1 MGTSKNEVL
10 INRNLRLDITIPLA
24 SFSHLF
30 FFLSL
35 ELCLPFA
42 FLAKTNLL
50 RTYHGTIIWHWE
62 HQQKS
67 TGIPLVGAVETLERF
82 GVRDEDISVA
92 WVPGSF
98 ELPVVAKTLAQTGRY
113 DSVICLGAVIRGETD
128 HYDMVAGQSSGG
140 IASVGLETGIP
151 TIFGVLTADNMDQ
164 AINRAGGKSGNIG
177 SNAAVAAIETAR
189 LIQSIKTG

>member
-1 MGTSKNEVL
+1 MPQELNGEMDGQG
-10 INRNLRLDITIPLA
+10 LRVGVVVARFNDFVTRQ
-24 SFSHLF
+24 
-30 FFLSL
+30 
-35 ELCLPFA
+35 
-42 FLAKTNLL
+42 LL
-50 RTYHGTIIWHWE
+50 N
-62 HQQKS
+62 
-67 TGIPLVGAVETLERF
+67 GAVETLERF

-140 IASVGLETGIP
+140 IASVGLETGVP
-151 TIFGVLTADNMDQ
+151 TIFGVLTAENMDQ